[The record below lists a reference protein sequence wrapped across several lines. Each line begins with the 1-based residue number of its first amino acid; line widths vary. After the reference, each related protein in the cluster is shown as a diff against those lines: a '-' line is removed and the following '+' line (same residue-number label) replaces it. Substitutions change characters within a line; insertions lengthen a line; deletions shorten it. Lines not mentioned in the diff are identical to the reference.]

1 MRALRKSKSV
11 EILLRL
17 LDRPRYVRELVSEV
31 GGSAQTVEMRIQEL
45 LKEGLV
51 EEEVWEAWPFRK
63 MLKLTERG
71 KNIAGLLKVEQDFF
85 TVAKKIAN
93 EDATR
98 RGGWLLTVLHAVG
111 GVVRGATKLQ
121 KLLFLLK
128 RELGIEAPYNFT
140 PYMFGPHSPDVLDD
154 AIDLETV
161 GYIKIEKEVLDS
173 TLAGDCIIERKYELT
188 PEGAKAAGE
197 LYKKLPADEK
207 KALRSLG
214 RFNEMTLTELLK
226 YVYTKYPKESR
237 GL

>member
-1 MRALRKSKSV
+1 MRTLRKSKST

-17 LDRPRYVRELVSEV
+17 LDGPSYVRELVSDV

-71 KNIAGLLKVEQDFF
+71 KDIARLLKVEESFF
-85 TVAKKIAN
+85 TVAKKVASKEALERGKWLLAILHAMGGTVKG
-93 EDATR
+93 ATR
-98 RGGWLLTVLHAVG
+98 
-111 GVVRGATKLQ
+111 LQ

-128 RELGIEAPYNFT
+128 REQGIETPYNFT
-140 PYMFGPHSPDVLDD
+140 PYMFGPHSPDVLED
-154 AIDLETV
+154 AIDLETG
-161 GYIKIEKEVLDS
+161 GYINIDKEVFDH
-173 TLAGDCIIERKYELT
+173 TLAGDCVIERKYQLT
-188 PEGAKAAGE
+188 PEGAKAAKQ
-197 LYKKLPADEK
+197 LYEKLPAEQRQ
-207 KALRSLG
+207 ALSSLKQ
-214 RFNEMTLTELLK
+214 FNEMTLTELLK